1 MPRHVI
7 PEVVHDVEQWE
18 GCPLYAYDDSVFPT
32 RPARPGEVISGTLT
46 IFAGHTGPDVYV
58 GRTGTQA
65 EADAALEA
73 DMAHSA
79 ANVEREVKV
88 ALNDYQF
95 GALSSF
101 DFNCGDGALDS
112 STLLKK
118 LNAGDYASVPAE
130 LAKWNKT
137 RIAGQLV
144 TSQGLV
150 TRRANEAALFTN
162 GMPVSGV
169 VPAAPSSL
177 HPATVPTTIC
187 TGAVIAGSVAI
198 AHGVPWPWIAA
209 AVIVFGIGGYV
220 AFNLLKGF
228 RK

>member
-1 MPRHVI
+1 MARQVI
-7 PEVVHDVEQWE
+7 PEVVHDVEGWE
-18 GCPLYAYDDSVFPT
+18 GCPLYAYDDAVFPT
-32 RPARPGEVISGTLT
+32 RPARPGEAIRGTLT

-65 EADAALEA
+65 EADAVLEA

-101 DFNCGDGALDS
+101 DFNAGDGALDV

-118 LNAGDYASVPAE
+118 LNAGDYASVPTE
-130 LAKWNKT
+130 LARWNKT
-137 RIAGQLV
+137 TIAGKLV
-144 TSQGLV
+144 LSQGLV
-150 TRRANEAALFTN
+150 TRRANEAALFTK

-187 TGAVIAGSVAI
+187 TGAVIAGSAAI
-198 AHGVPWPWIAA
+198 SHGVPWPWIIA
-209 AVIVFGIGGYV
+209 AVIVLGIGGYI
-220 AFNLLKGF
+220 AFSIVKG